1 MPTVQ
6 PHTHTHVGQV
16 RRVDMYNNNV
26 HSKHKNIPN
35 MKDERSA
42 LCQTHSSTVD
52 IKCLISSGEQQQEE
66 EYSNKMRSTATR

>member
-6 PHTHTHVGQV
+6 PHTNTHVGQV
-16 RRVDMYNNNV
+16 RRKDMYNNNV
-26 HSKHKNIPN
+26 HSKHKNIQN

-42 LCQTHSSTVD
+42 LYLTHSSTVD
-52 IKCLISSGEQQQEE
+52 IKCLISSGEHQQDE

>member
-16 RRVDMYNNNV
+16 RREDMYNNNV
-26 HSKHKNIPN
+26 HSKHKNNPN
-35 MKDERSA
+35 MTDERST
-42 LCQTHSSTVD
+42 LYQTHSSTVYM
-52 IKCLISSGEQQQEE
+52 KCLISSGEQQRDE